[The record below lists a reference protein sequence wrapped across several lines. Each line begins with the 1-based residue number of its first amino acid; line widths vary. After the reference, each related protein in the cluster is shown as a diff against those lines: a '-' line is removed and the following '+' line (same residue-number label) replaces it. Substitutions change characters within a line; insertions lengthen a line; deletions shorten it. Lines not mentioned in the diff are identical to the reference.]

1 MRVLFTLI
9 AIIFVS
15 CGIANAEV
23 EKCTIATK
31 YVCTPEECV
40 KKDSSIWILL
50 DFAKEEYSR
59 CDTKGCDTYKM
70 TVDVGGIYIN
80 IFSTGF
86 KSKVS
91 ADRKE
96 FMEYVSLRTTSYLSY
111 GSCEKL

>member
-1 MRVLFTLI
+1 MVALNGLGKFCPNEKFSINKFCSTDRVWFTLML
-9 AIIFVS
+9 
-15 CGIANAEV
+15 
-23 EKCTIATK
+23 
-31 YVCTPEECV
+31 
-40 KKDSSIWILL
+40 KDSSIWILL